1 MVESTT
7 TDKQNAAQLTQQEK
21 EKALQDFMTSASVE
35 FDRNNRYHGIE
46 DVGSSVDFNVGGV
59 EYACIK
65 RKTHGK
71 DNNTLWIDNNP
82 PDLYNC
88 E

>member
-21 EKALQDFMTSASVE
+21 EKALEDFMTSASVE
-35 FDRNNRYHGIE
+35 FARNSGYYGTE
-46 DVGSSVDFNVGGV
+46 EVGSSVDFNVGGV
-59 EYACIK
+59 EFACIK

-71 DNNTLWIDNNP
+71 NNTLWIDNNP

>member
-21 EKALQDFMTSASVE
+21 EEALQDLMNSASVD
-35 FDRNNRYHGIE
+35 FTRNNGYYGTE

-59 EYACIK
+59 EYTCIK

-71 DNNTLWIDNNP
+71 NNTLWIDNNP
-82 PDLYNC
+82 PDLYNR